1 MADDFFG
8 TKKNLYLCSITG
20 FCEKAVAKV
29 EYGKKYDFTAYNTKI
44 VFFKKKW
51 KILNLMPIKTS
62 SNCACAWWSM
72 PTEC

>member
-20 FCEKAVAKV
+20 LLRRSSAKV

-44 VFFKKKW
+44 VFFKKNGKY
-51 KILNLMPIKTS
+51 
-62 SNCACAWWSM
+62 
-72 PTEC
+72 